1 MAGKTGWRNNNNND
15 RLLYRH
21 RVSGMAR
28 SRNGAQTGRGEFAL
42 ASGREWVGRQSGGQ
56 GWLVQLGHSQAKLES
71 LATAAGLCRRRALT
85 WAWRVWGDG
94 EGEVDDTEE
103 LPRMNWWWRRRGGEE
118 LDEESGIV
126 VDGGRAG
133 WSGCKQWCADSS
145 SRRRSTGQAV
155 CSMRG
160 SVMMRDSDSSMS
172 IAACN

>member
-1 MAGKTGWRNNNNND
+1 LLLLLLAGGSEMAGKTGWRNNNND

-21 RVSGMAR
+21 RVGGMAR

-56 GWLVQLGHSQAKLES
+56 GWPVQLGHSQAKLES

-126 VDGGRAG
+126 VDGRAG
-133 WSGCKQWCADSS
+133 LAASSGVQTAAAEGGRQA
-145 SRRRSTGQAV
+145 RRYAV
-155 CSMRG
+155 CKA
-160 SVMMRDSDSSMS
+160 V
-172 IAACN
+172 